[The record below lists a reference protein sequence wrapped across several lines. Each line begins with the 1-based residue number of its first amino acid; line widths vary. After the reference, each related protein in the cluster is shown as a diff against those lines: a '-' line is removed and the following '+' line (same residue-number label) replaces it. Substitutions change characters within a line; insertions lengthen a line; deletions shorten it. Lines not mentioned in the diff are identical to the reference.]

1 MSFYPY
7 LWMIGG
13 VIVEWKSGHPTK
25 SSYWFPAYNGTE
37 GVRALEF
44 IKEQVN
50 AGIIPQIK
58 HLSGKEFADRKFA
71 VMLEGTWL
79 LGFFPRDQW
88 PNLEQKIGFIPMFPV
103 PYEGN
108 QTASLMGGWQ
118 MSIPTTSRN
127 KDLAWELITIML
139 EPKIFAPLDQKYGYL
154 PTQVPIG
161 EGPYSE
167 QLRKSIPY
175 YEELISMIPI
185 GRTRPSI
192 TEYSEMADHIKQAID
207 EVYYGLKE
215 PKQALDDA
223 VQKSAKALGW

>member
-1 MSFYPY
+1 
-7 LWMIGG
+7 LN
-13 VIVEWKSGHPTK
+13 T
-25 SSYWFPAYNGTE
+25 T
-37 GVRALEF
+37 
-44 IKEQVN
+44 
-50 AGIIPQIK
+50 
-58 HLSGKEFADRKFA
+58 
-71 VMLEGTWL
+71 
-79 LGFFPRDQW
+79 
-88 PNLEQKIGFIPMFPV
+88 EQKQDFEKKVGFLPMFPV
-103 PYEGN
+103 PNQGN

>member
-1 MSFYPY
+1 
-7 LWMIGG
+7 
-13 VIVEWKSGHPTK
+13 
-25 SSYWFPAYNGTE
+25 
-37 GVRALEF
+37 
-44 IKEQVN
+44 
-50 AGIIPQIK
+50 
-58 HLSGKEFADRKFA
+58 
-71 VMLEGTWL
+71 
-79 LGFFPRDQW
+79 
-88 PNLEQKIGFIPMFPV
+88 
-103 PYEGN
+103 
-108 QTASLMGGWQ
+108 
-118 MSIPTTSRN
+118 
-127 KDLAWELITIML
+127 ML

-215 PKQALDDA
+215 PKPALDDA